1 MVLNVS
7 RSNMFI
13 KSVAEMKRLICISG
27 NTKKDRIKNI
37 YINKNSFKDKGGAY
51 WCKEEEELFE
61 MVW

>member
-37 YINKNSFKDKGGAY
+37 YIKDATSTTILID
-51 WCKEEEELFE
+51 CSTEISESA
-61 MVW
+61 MNPQ

>member
-1 MVLNVS
+1 M
-7 RSNMFI
+7 
-13 KSVAEMKRLICISG
+13 SVAKMKRLICISG